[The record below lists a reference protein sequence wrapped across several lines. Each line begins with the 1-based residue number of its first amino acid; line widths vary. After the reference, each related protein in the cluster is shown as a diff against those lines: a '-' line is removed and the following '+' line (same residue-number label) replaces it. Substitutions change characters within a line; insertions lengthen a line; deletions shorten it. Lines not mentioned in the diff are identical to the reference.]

1 MTTKRLTLLAVLLAI
16 PSTSALAQE
25 GAGSDAPAAQVAHV
39 PGWIERS
46 NAYTLELLR
55 AQARFFPEDA
65 AQSGLEEYDGL
76 VRDMG
81 PDLADRYIAAL
92 EEQRARLQTALG
104 RESDP
109 NLRQDLEIL
118 IAAIDRDIEGTRL
131 SERLELD
138 WHDVPQMVFGT
149 LNGVLSEQTAP
160 QRHAKA
166 KELLERYTGLFPGT
180 EPMTELAKARF
191 EESRGEGKVGPFR
204 GSVEDALPKIPTY
217 VAGIRELFDRFD
229 VEAPEAL
236 DAMERQ
242 FTEYG
247 EWERATVLPAARD
260 DFRLPPE
267 IYAFRLKAYGIDLPP
282 EELIARARRSFY
294 EVRQQIDALAPLVA
308 QKLGLAATDY
318 PSVLA
323 ELKKQR
329 IPPEQMEE
337 HYAGIL
343 DQLQQI
349 ASRERIVT
357 LPDYPVNMRLGSEAE
372 NAASPAPHMQPP
384 RLIGNTGEKGTF
396 VLTTGVTSGSDMVA
410 NDFDFAAAAWTLSV
424 HEGRPGHELQFAQM
438 VERGVSN
445 ARVIYAFNSTNAEG
459 WALYAEAEM
468 LPYEPV
474 EGQLIALQHRLLR
487 ASRAMLDPMLN
498 LGLADRATA
507 ERILAEE
514 AGFSPAMV
522 KQEADRY
529 TFRSPGQAGSYF
541 YGYSQLIDLRAET
554 ELALGEKF
562 DRLAFNDFIVG
573 QGLLPLDLLAKA
585 VREEFI
591 PAQLGR

>member
-1 MTTKRLTLLAVLLAI
+1 MTTKRLALLAALLAI
-16 PSTSALAQE
+16 PSTSALAQT
-25 GAGSDAPAAQVAHV
+25 GGQSDAPAAQAAHV

-191 EESRGEGKVGPFR
+191 EESRSEGKVGPFR

-329 IPPEQMEE
+329 IPPERMEE

-349 ASRERIVT
+349 ATRERIVT

-438 VERGVSN
+438 VERGVSS

>member
-1 MTTKRLTLLAVLLAI
+1 MTTKRLALFAALLAV
-16 PSTSALAQE
+16 PSTPAWAQE
-25 GAGSDAPAAQVAHV
+25 DSPAAAEASAPA
-39 PGWIERS
+39 WIERS
-46 NAYTLELLR
+46 NAYTMELLHTN
-55 AQARFFPEDA
+55 ARFFPEDA
-65 AQSGLEEYDGL
+65 AERGLEEYDGL

-81 PDLADRYIAAL
+81 PDLAERFIAAM
-92 EEQRARLQTALG
+92 EQQRTRFQTALQQ
-104 RESDP
+104 ESDP
-109 NLRQDLEIL
+109 NLKQDLEIL
-118 IAAIDRDIEGTRL
+118 LAAIDRDIEGTQL
-131 SERLELD
+131 SERMELT
-138 WHDVPQMVFGT
+138 WYDVPQMVFGT
-149 LNGVLSEQTAP
+149 LNSVLSEQTAP
-160 QRHAKA
+160 ERHAKA
-166 KELLERYTGLFPGT
+166 KELLERYTGLYPGT
-180 EPMTELAKARF
+180 QPMTELAKAQF
-191 EESRGEGKVGPFR
+191 EESRGEGKIGPFR
-204 GSVEDALPKIPTY
+204 GSVEDTLPKIPTY
-217 VAGIRELFDRFD
+217 IAGIRELFARFG

-247 EWERATVLPAARD
+247 EWERATILPVARA
-260 DFRLPPE
+260 DFRQLPE
-267 IYAFRLKAYGIDLPP
+267 FYAFQLKAYGIDLPP

-294 EVRQQIDALAPLVA
+294 EIRQQMRALSPVVA
-308 QKLGLAATDY
+308 EKFGFAATDY

-329 IPPEQMEE
+329 IPAERMEE

-343 DQLQQI
+343 NQLQQI
-349 ASRERIVT
+349 ATRERVVT

-372 NAASPAPHMQPP
+372 NAASPAPHMLPP
-384 RLIGNTGEKGTF
+384 RLIGNTGEQGTF
-396 VLTTGVTSGSDMVA
+396 VLTTGVTSGSDMDA

-459 WALYAEAEM
+459 WGLYAEAEM
-468 LPYEPV
+468 QPYEPV

-487 ASRAMLDPMLN
+487 ASRAVLDPMLN
-498 LGLADRATA
+498 LGLADRAAA
-507 ERILAEE
+507 ERILTEE

-554 ELALGEKF
+554 EIALGEKF

-573 QGLLPLDLLAKA
+573 QGLLPLKLLAKA

-591 PAQLGR
+591 PAQLAR